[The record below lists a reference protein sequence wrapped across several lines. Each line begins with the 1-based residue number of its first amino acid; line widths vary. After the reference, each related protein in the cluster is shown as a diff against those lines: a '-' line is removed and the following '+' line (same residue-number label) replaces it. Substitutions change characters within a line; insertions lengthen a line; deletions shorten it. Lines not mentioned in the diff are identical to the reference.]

1 MTKHSN
7 ELTIVCNCDDKE
19 QMAMSVH
26 VINGIVP
33 IVVVKC
39 DVCQANYSIIPNSVQ
54 DAQLLISLR
63 SMRRGTRDESP
74 GNDTRR
80 QQPIVLQLPNDT
92 RVQRAIDHI

>member
-1 MTKHSN
+1 MIKHSN

-39 DVCQANYSIIPNSVQ
+39 DNCLANYSIIPNTVQ
-54 DAQLLISLR
+54 NA
-63 SMRRGTRDESP
+63 
-74 GNDTRR
+74 
-80 QQPIVLQLPNDT
+80 
-92 RVQRAIDHI
+92 